1 MNTPVRQRMIF
12 ANKQELIYPLLKEV
26 VAFIKKKLPGK
37 AAQVVFKAK
46 MIVSEL
52 LTNSIKHANDEFTI
66 IELSANNETFIIKRI
81 DNGKPFNLKGPDGE
95 RDVLQW
101 PLTNSA
107 ETPIKIH
114 ADQLNGLFAHVVS
127 PYSLKFHA
135 INYTDEAV
143 VFPDISEHYG
153 LMIICR
159 ASDSFIY
166 ELDPASLKST
176 FTATIQLH

>member
-1 MNTPVRQRMIF
+1 MNTPVHQRMVF

-26 VAFIKKKLPGK
+26 VAFIKKRLPGK

-52 LTNSIKHANDEFTI
+52 LTNSIKHANSEFTI
-66 IELSANNETFIIKRI
+66 IELLADRDTFIIKRI
-81 DNGKPFNLKGPDGE
+81 DTGKPFNLKNPDSAE
-95 RDVLQW
+95 DMLQW
-101 PLTNSA
+101 PLTNNA

-127 PYSLKFHA
+127 PYSLKFSA
-135 INYTDEAV
+135 VNYTDGAV
-143 VFPDISEHYG
+143 IFPDISEHYG

-159 ASDSFIY
+159 ASDNFIY
-166 ELDPASLKST
+166 ELDQASLKST